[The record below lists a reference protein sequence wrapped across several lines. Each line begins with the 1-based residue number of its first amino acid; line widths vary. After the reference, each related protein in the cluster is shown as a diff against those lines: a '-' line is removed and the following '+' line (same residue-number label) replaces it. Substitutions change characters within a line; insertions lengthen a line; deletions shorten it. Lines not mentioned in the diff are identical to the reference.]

1 MQRLLLTLGL
11 ASVLHAMELL
21 PAQPEELVGKW
32 HILLWMGSPIIPGL
46 MMTSPPPPQM
56 THSLPPFWMELSKEG
71 LMIKVKLRQPS
82 GHCEEMKT
90 TLWKTDDPTKFMAD
104 RALPPEKQQAVH
116 IWATRMKMYYI
127 MHTQEKMKDK
137 TMHMTMLIGPTM
149 EKKPEAVK
157 MFQEFV
163 ESEGMDKARV
173 MAPSPT
179 GNDRRLRLPYFQRG
193 AAPPDPCMAHHR

>member
-1 MQRLLLTLGL
+1 MQLLLLTLGL

-71 LMIKVKLRQPS
+71 MMIEVQLRQPS
-82 GHCEEMKT
+82 GDCEEMKT
-90 TLWKTDDPTKFMAD
+90 TLWKTDDPTKFMA
-104 RALPPEKQQAVH
+104 EKQQAVH

-137 TMHMTMLIGPTM
+137 TMHMMMLIGPTM

-157 MFQEFV
+157 MFEEFV
-163 ESEGMDKARV
+163 ESEGLDKARV

-179 GNDRRLRLPYFQRG
+179 
-193 AAPPDPCMAHHR
+193 APPDPCMTHHR